1 MIENLPDWLSELF
14 NPAMP
19 PHGHCYLWDNDLM
32 YLHVI
37 SDGIIFL
44 AYFSIPMALVYL
56 IHKRKDLVF
65 NYAFFLFGVF
75 IFACGA
81 THLLAVYNVW
91 HGAYWLSGGVKA
103 VTALASL
110 ATAIVIWPLIPK
122 VVAIPSNSHLRALNE
137 SLEKEVKAKE
147 KAKEKAEIA
156 SQAKSAFLA
165 NMSHEIRTPMNAILG
180 FSQLMQADS
189 NMSQQNIEYLNTIN
203 KAGEHLLV
211 LINDVLDMSKIEAG
225 KMQVYASS
233 FDLHDMLSNL
243 EAMFSIKADS
253 QALELSFVHDNSH
266 LFIPRRIKTDESKL
280 RQILINL
287 LGNALK
293 FTRVGFVNLSVTC
306 KQKNN
311 SDELELTFKVQD
323 SGCGIDE
330 NQYEAV
336 FGLFEQVGTEKLA
349 KQGTGLGL
357 SISRKFARLL
367 GGDIIVQSEM
377 NVGSCFTLTITI
389 PTEEDFVHNARVRTE
404 VVKKLKKHQ
413 MDIRI
418 LIADDHD
425 DNRKILCQLLSS
437 VGYEVREAQDGM
449 QCIEIF
455 KQWAPQVILMDIRMP
470 IMDGLEATQLI
481 KALPNG
487 KETHIIA
494 ITASVMDEQRQQAR
508 ISGVDEFL
516 AKPFD
521 QNDLLIRLGK
531 VLDVKYEYSAT
542 NASLINEAKIEITK
556 EADQNQNSV
565 KLRVLVVD
573 DIKPN
578 RILLIK
584 MLKNHGFDCQ
594 EACDGEEAIKLIK
607 SWRPKLIFL
616 DMHMPIVDGYQ
627 VLDWLKNNKQDIH
640 PEVVAVT
647 ADDSDKSKKLLNIG
661 VAEVLYKPVRVALL
675 AACIERI
682 SSK

>member
-1 MIENLPDWLSELF
+1 
-14 NPAMP
+14 
-19 PHGHCYLWDNDLM
+19 
-32 YLHVI
+32 
-37 SDGIIFL
+37 
-44 AYFSIPMALVYL
+44 
-56 IHKRKDLVF
+56 
-65 NYAFFLFGVF
+65 
-75 IFACGA
+75 
-81 THLLAVYNVW
+81 
-91 HGAYWLSGGVKA
+91 
-103 VTALASL
+103 
-110 ATAIVIWPLIPK
+110 
-122 VVAIPSNSHLRALNE
+122 
-137 SLEKEVKAKE
+137 LEKEVKAKE

-203 KAGEHLLV
+203 RAGEHLLV

-253 QALELSFVHDNSH
+253 QALELNFVHDHSN
-266 LFIPRRIKTDESKL
+266 LLIPRRIKSDEAKL

-367 GGDIIVQSEM
+367 GGDIVVQSEM

-389 PTEEDFVHNARVRTE
+389 PTEEDFVHNAKVRTE
-404 VVKKLKKHQ
+404 VVDKLKKHQ
-413 MDIRI
+413 RDIRI

-487 KETHIIA
+487 KETHIVA

-531 VLDVKYEYSAT
+531 VLDVKYEYLSTKEPTANKALST
-542 NASLINEAKIEITK
+542 SQTEVEVTK
-556 EADQNQNSV
+556 EAAQNKNSI

-594 EACDGEEAIKLIK
+594 EACDGEEAIELIK

-627 VLDWLKNNKQDIH
+627 VLDWLKNNEQDIH

-661 VAEVLYKPVRVALL
+661 VTEVLYKPVRVGLL

-682 SSK
+682 IGI